1 MANGKKIPDSVR
13 KKIIAYY
20 TNEHTMR
27 QTATKFNVS
36 IGVIK
41 KIIDEGKGGKHG
53 DFVNKVE
60 QIKNAKA
67 NNVLDVLKNDT
78 RILKTIDNILDIFQ
92 EKENVQAEFERKGF
106 QGLNAV
112 MGTIFDKALKYKA
125 LEDGIDLLG
134 DGISI
139 KVVNDAR

>member
-36 IGVIK
+36 SSAVK
-41 KIIDEGKGGKHG
+41 RIIDEVDDGKHG
-53 DFVNKVE
+53 DFRDKVA
-60 QIKNAKA
+60 QIKK
-67 NNVLDVLKNDT
+67 NNVQD
-78 RILKTIDNILDIFQ
+78 ILDTLADDDT
-92 EKENVQAEFERKGF
+92 KEIIRMYKKELRDETNVKGAIQKGYKLQF
-106 QGLNAV
+106 LTNTVG
-112 MGTIFDKALKYKA
+112 MFYDKALKYKA
-125 LEDGIDLLG
+125 LEDGIGLLG

>member
-1 MANGKKIPDSVR
+1 MGYTQITDKEEKQIV
-13 KKIIAYY
+13 AYY
-20 TNEHTMR
+20 LNDHTMQDCR
-27 QTATKFNVS
+27 DKFGRSKSTV
-36 IGVIK
+36 K
-41 KIIDEGKGGKHG
+41 RIIDNSKKNG
-53 DFVNKVE
+53 DFTNKVE
-60 QIKNAKA
+60 QIKKDNT
-67 NNVLDVLKNDT
+67 NNVLDVLKNDKRLT
-78 RILKTIDNILDIFQ
+78 KTIDNILDIFQ
-92 EKENVQAEFERKGF
+92 NKENVQAEYERKGF